1 MARANGTLFTLL
13 GIVTCFILIGGIH
26 GANILCL
33 FTSISPSHLVI
44 QMSMARIL
52 YDRGHNVTVV
62 TTLKSPIPIDHTNIN
77 HIQVEISE
85 EDKQML
91 SSLFGDMAK
100 TDNSNVVLSM
110 FRSFK
115 KVSFIFNKVAG
126 TLTDPL
132 VRNLY
137 ENKDNNFDLVIVGY
151 FMNSSPMAIAHK
163 LKVPLIVQV
172 CNPPSD
178 ITAGRMLGN
187 PKELSYV
194 SAQYASANE
203 GEQTFGKRFANIF
216 TSLGVNGFMFFVDK
230 TNEQNYYKLV
240 GDDASFPD
248 YADLN
253 KNISLV
259 FFASHAPSE
268 GPIRPNVPGVIE
280 VGGIQ
285 VKDQPDPLPQNI
297 KEFIGNATNGAILLS
312 LGSNI
317 KGSHIKA
324 DTMQIMFKVLSKL
337 KQRII
342 WKWEDLDNTPGKSD
356 NILYSKWVPQDDVLA
371 HPNIKLF
378 ITHAG
383 KGSITEAQYHGK
395 PMLALPVFGDQ
406 PANAAVMVSQHFGL
420 SLSLLTLEEQQFYD
434 SLIEVLENP
443 KYTQKV
449 TKFSSLYRDRPLTAR
464 ESVIYWTE
472 YVIRHH
478 GAKHLQSPVVHMNF
492 IAANNLDI
500 YALIL
505 VVLLISFYTT
515 KISIIWLYGKCKTK
529 TSKSAQQKVKVK
541 RN

>member
-1 MARANGTLFTLL
+1 MARANGTLFILL
-13 GIVTCFILIGGIH
+13 GIVTCFTLIGGIH

-52 YDRGHNVTVV
+52 SERGHNVTVV
-62 TTLKSPIPIDHTNIN
+62 TTLKSPIPINHTSIN
-77 HIQVEISE
+77 HIQIGISE
-85 EDKQML
+85 GDQQML

-100 TDNSNVVLSM
+100 TDNSNVMLSM
-110 FRSFK
+110 WRAFEK
-115 KVSFIFNKVAG
+115 LSFIFKKIAE
-126 TLTDPL
+126 TLKEPI
-132 VRNLY
+132 VQNLY
-137 ENKDNNFDLVIVGY
+137 ENNDNNFDLVIVGY
-151 FMNSSPMAIAHK
+151 FMNSSPMAIAKK

-178 ITAGRMLGN
+178 MTAGRMLGN

-194 SAQYASANE
+194 SAQSASVND
-203 GEQTFGKRFANIF
+203 GEPQTFGKRLANIF
-216 TSLGVNGFMFFVDK
+216 TSLGVNAFMYFVDK
-230 TNEQNYYKLV
+230 ANEQNYYKLF
-240 GDDASFPD
+240 GDDTSFGD
-248 YADLN
+248 YADLT
-253 KNISLV
+253 KNISLM

-285 VKDQPDPLPQNI
+285 VKERPDPLPQNM
-297 KEFIGNATNGAILLS
+297 KDFIGNATNGAILLS

-337 KQRII
+337 KQRVI
-342 WKWEDLDNTPGKSD
+342 WKWEDLDNTPVISD

-406 PANAAVMVSQHFGL
+406 PANAAVMVSQDFGL
-420 SLSLLTLEEQQFYD
+420 SLSLLTLEEQQFHD

-443 KYTQKV
+443 KYSQNV
-449 TKFSSLYRDRPLTAR
+449 GKFSTLYRDRPLTAR
-464 ESVIYWTE
+464 ESLIYWTE

-500 YALIL
+500 YTLIL
-505 VVLLISFYTT
+505 VVLFNWFVYNKSFNYLA
-515 KISIIWLYGKCKTK
+515 IWEM
-529 TSKSAQQKVKVK
+529 
-541 RN
+541 